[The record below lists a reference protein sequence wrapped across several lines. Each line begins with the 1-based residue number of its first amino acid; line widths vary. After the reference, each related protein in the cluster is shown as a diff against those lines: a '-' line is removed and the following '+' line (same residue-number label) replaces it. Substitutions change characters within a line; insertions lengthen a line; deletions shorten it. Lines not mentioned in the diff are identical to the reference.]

1 MPKSFRPSP
10 KWVYRISLFILMV
23 VTLKSG
29 QFTFNEYYKLGPG
42 FFEAPG
48 TDYQL
53 LWAAM
58 RDSFW
63 LIGAVF
69 AMAFRSGAVIWIL
82 SLYVII
88 HILPVFLV
96 LFQIM
101 SAIPACMTTIV
112 MSLPIVAAGFVFRY
126 LVKTGE
132 LRQP

>member
-1 MPKSFRPSP
+1 MPKSFRFSP
-10 KWVYRISLFILMV
+10 RWVYRISLLILMI

-29 QFTFNEYYKLGPG
+29 QFTFNEYHKTGPG
-42 FFEAPG
+42 FFETSG
-48 TDYQL
+48 TDYRL

-58 RDSFW
+58 SGSLW

-82 SLYVII
+82 SLYII
-88 HILPVFLV
+88 INILP
-96 LFQIM
+96 LFPLFFQTM
-101 SAIPACMTTIV
+101 PAIPAFMATIV
-112 MSLPIVAAGFVFRY
+112 ISLPIVIAGFVFRY